1 MSKLG
6 WEVVE
11 ERERRRPSVQMA
23 VVLRSSAD
31 ADADADADAVS
42 ELSSLRRRRGI
53 CTASAVLMISDIAAS
68 EIFPGYPSMG

>member
-23 VVLRSSAD
+23 VVLRSS